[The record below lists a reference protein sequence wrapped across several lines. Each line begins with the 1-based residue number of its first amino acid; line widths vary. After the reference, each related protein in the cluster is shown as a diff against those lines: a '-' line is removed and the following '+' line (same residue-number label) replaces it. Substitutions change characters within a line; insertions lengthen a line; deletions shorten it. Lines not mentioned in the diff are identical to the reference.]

1 MVRGKRKLRGD
12 FLEGGLSIRKSELVS
27 KEGSFGRSSIGSR
40 TRNRQSRV
48 NKLLRLLYQVGEV
61 KHCVSKGLSSWAIVS
76 KAYLE

>member
-27 KEGSFGRSSIGSR
+27 KEGSFGRPSIGSR

-61 KHCVSKGLSSWAIVS
+61 KHCVLKGSSS
-76 KAYLE
+76 